1 MNRRIIALSMACMT
15 MTSIVA
21 CGEESE
27 KSGKISDVA
36 KAAASVLPSGYKG
49 IIASD
54 AEYSLTD
61 SKSIGYR
68 KDIRNKADFDKEWLL
83 ISSGSKMKLY
93 YADDWDKTAKGYKAA
108 ENDDDLTLEEIYRKN
123 IGDFTEESPAETD
136 KDKIGYVE
144 KSKRSSANSN
154 ANSYFKAVSSALTD
168 ADAGL
173 NVDVTEIGYIIFEK
187 GKVSEINYNGKNEDE
202 LVGLLDKNVNL
213 YFGKAAEIPY
223 AIVACQKGSV
233 RKLFVADDLS
243 DKVSGCYPIDDDIY
257 DTSFNKVLAEI
268 KDEYRIE
275 VTEPPTVD
283 GGEITLKT
291 GGKKFTFVTHSE
303 GADEFESWLDNSD
316 YDEDEC
322 EIINFGISGGAVSER
337 YDRMFAADED
347 MDVFAVEADWG
358 GRYIN
363 DDKLTAPLEALGFT
377 EDSFMNCYNYTLEIG
392 KAVDGANAGKL
403 VGASSVV
410 YPGGFAYRTDL
421 AEQFLGIKTPEEM
434 QYMIADW
441 KKFIDTASQVSTI
454 SEGKVAFA
462 DSLGAMM
469 NLYSQS
475 RKTPWVTDGRIVFD
489 ESLKEFVQDIESVW
503 KSGGVDKCNQWS
515 NEWFERG
522 ESGQIMGYFVADWA
536 IAEYGF
542 IGMISKDTRG
552 KWVLVQGPN
561 PHFWGGAWF
570 VPNASM
576 DNAEEA
582 RAFFD
587 YTCVNSESMA
597 IMAEQGGFVNNKAV
611 MESCVDNGCGSSFGK
626 ELFNGQD
633 YMKVL
638 HETALAIDNRGL
650 VTPYDADVRNSV
662 AKYLEIL
669 LAAAGEDGSVDF
681 DILTEMVKEEIK
693 QSHPEL
699 N

>member
-15 MTSIVA
+15 MTSVVA
-21 CGEESE
+21 CGDESK

-36 KAAASVLPSGYKG
+36 EAAASVISRDYRG

-54 AEYSLTD
+54 ADYSLTD
-61 SKSIGYR
+61 SETIGYR
-68 KDIRNKADFDKEWLL
+68 KEIRNEANFDDEWLL

-93 YADDWDKTAKGYKAA
+93 YADDWDKTAKGYKGA
-108 ENDDDLTLEEIYRKN
+108 ENEDKLTLAEIYEEN
-123 IGDFTEESPAETD
+123 IGKFRKEPVTEADE
-136 KDKIGYVE
+136 DKIGYVE
-144 KSKRSSANSN
+144 QAKRQSANAN
-154 ANSYFKAVSSALTD
+154 AGTFSKAVSAALTD

-223 AIVACQKGSV
+223 AIAACQKGSV

-243 DKVSGCYPIDDDIY
+243 DKVSGCYPLDDDIY

-268 KDEYRIE
+268 KDEYKIE

-291 GGKKFTFVTHSE
+291 GGKNFTFVTHSE
-303 GADEFESWLDNSD
+303 GADEFRSWLDNSN
-316 YDEDEC
+316 YTEDEC
-322 EIINFGISGGAVSER
+322 EIINFGINGGSVSER
-337 YDRMFAADED
+337 YDRMLAADED
-347 MDVFAVEADWG
+347 MDVFVVEADWG

-377 EDSFMNCYNYTLEIG
+377 EDSFMNCYSYTLEIG
-392 KAVDGANAGKL
+392 RAVDGANAGKL
-403 VGASSVV
+403 VGAASTVC
-410 YPGGFAYRTDL
+410 PAGFAYRTDL

-434 QYMIADW
+434 QYKVADW
-441 KKFIDTASQVSTI
+441 DRFIDTACEVGDRSGGT
-454 SEGKVAFA
+454 VAFA

-469 NLYSQS
+469 NMYSQS
-475 RKTPWVTDGRIVFD
+475 RKTPWVTDGSISFD
-489 ESLKEFVQDIESVW
+489 ASLQQCVRDLETAW
-503 KSGGVDKCNQWS
+503 KCGGIDKCTQWS
-515 NEWFERG
+515 HEWFDKG
-522 ESGQIMGYFVADWA
+522 ESGQIMGYFVSEWA
-536 IAEYGF
+536 IDEYGF
-542 IGMISKDTRG
+542 IGQISEDTRG
-552 KWVLVQGPN
+552 KWGLVQGPN

-597 IMAEQGGFVNNKAV
+597 IMAEQGRFVNNKAV
-611 MESCVDNGCGSSFGK
+611 MESIVDNGCGSDFGK
-626 ELFNGQD
+626 ELFNGQN

-638 HETALAIDNRGL
+638 HEAALAIDNKGL
-650 VTPYDADVRNSV
+650 VTPYDADVRNNV
-662 AKYLEIL
+662 LKYLTIEL
-669 LAAAGEDGSVDF
+669 QDMGEGGSVDY
-681 DILTEMVKEEIK
+681 DKMTEMAKEEIK
-693 QSHPEL
+693 KSHSEL